1 MVVHAFGGRFGHVLA
16 ILVSSL
22 YPESATVPGLEVH
35 SFDLNGNGNMVRYDQ
50 LSQRVKTK
58 LAAAEFAVRAKRQ
71 SRYGVLCLLL
81 TCLMAL
87 SVAYSQAIH
96 SAFHLHL
103 LGAVHTPAEHT
114 QRPAPSEGQ
123 SSVTSDCTICALL
136 HHTPGTTAYAVYWLP
151 LVSPHERLW
160 DPDTSRVSNRLEQC
174 LQTRAPPVV
183 HLPS

>member
-1 MVVHAFGGRFGHVLA
+1 MVVHAFGGRFRHALV

-22 YPESATVPGLEVH
+22 YPEYATVPGLEVQ
-35 SFDLNGNGNMVRYDQ
+35 SFDLNGNGNMVGHDH
-50 LSQRVKTK
+50 LSQWIQTK
-58 LAAAEFAVRAKRQ
+58 LAAAEFPARAKRQ
-71 SRYGVLCLLL
+71 SRCGVLCLVL

-103 LGAVHTPAEHT
+103 LGAVHTRAEHT

-136 HHTPGTTAYAVYWLP
+136 HHTPGTTAYAVYCLP

-160 DPDTSRVSNRLEQC
+160 DPDTSRVSNRLEKRF
-174 LQTRAPPVV
+174 QTRAPPVV